1 MDFLGMIYNTLI
13 ADSYIKEK
21 AAGRI
26 KFYGFPETSSVTSA
40 PNIII
45 DPLDVPLPIDFA
57 DDTWLTYDCLFQIEV
72 WSKNRMATNEL
83 SGHIRNVMWNFGF
96 SQGTGVD
103 EWDEDTGIFRDAR
116 RYRGKLYRDDLD
128 TI

>member
-1 MDFLGMIYNTLI
+1 MDVLGMIYNALI

-21 AAGRI
+21 APGRI
-26 KFYGFPETSSVTSA
+26 KYYEFPGTGDVTA
-40 PNIII
+40 PYIII
-45 DPLDVPLPIDFA
+45 DPLDVPLPKDFA

-83 SGHIRNVMWNFGF
+83 SGRIRNVMWNFGF
-96 SQGTGVD
+96 SQGTGAG

-116 RYRGKLYRDDLD
+116 KYRGKLYRDDLD
-128 TI
+128 TL